1 MKYVWKYML
10 HISAKN
16 TYIYIIIS
24 GVVVPGTISDAYV
37 VPEAR
42 EHFLQHLMTSIGASI
57 MPIGLPSL
65 MDKPTMLWPSCSW
78 NS

>member
-1 MKYVWKYML
+1 MFNT
-10 HISAKN
+10 H
-16 TYIYIIIS
+16 TYIYIYMFIN
-24 GVVVPGTISDAYV
+24 GVVVLATISDAYV

-42 EHFLQHLMTSIGASI
+42 EHFLPHLMASIGASI

-65 MDKPTMLWPSCSW
+65 MDKPTMLWPSCSC